1 MPGLPLWGDN
11 RPSSVGQKP
20 RFAKR
25 SSAII
30 VKFRKLEMMKID
42 AQRVSRYA
50 NYAAVIFLAA
60 VGAFLSTSPLH
71 PQVGDSH
78 GGLMGVFPGA
88 FLLLFASLLYVA
100 GRFLNRQ
107 KKWGWLVQL
116 SVSVVAV
123 VTLVIQILG

>member
-1 MPGLPLWGDN
+1 M
-11 RPSSVGQKP
+11 
-20 RFAKR
+20 AK
-25 SSAII
+25 
-30 VKFRKLEMMKID
+30 FGKLEMMMVD
-42 AQRVSRYA
+42 VQRVSRWA
-50 NYAAVIFLAA
+50 NFAAVIFLAA

-88 FLLLFASLLYVA
+88 LLLLFASVLYVT

-116 SVSVVAV
+116 SVSVIAV
-123 VTLVIQILG
+123 VTVAIQILG